1 MATGEVVDAEV
12 LGGAETHAK
21 LTGLADQL
29 AVDEYVHWQAII
41 DGIGRLMLD
50 RIDAIRKAREWVTA
64 LPSPIPQQLPNLES
78 QPPRYSAEDLL
89 YLVDPDIRKPFNME
103 EVILR
108 LVDDSRFSAFKPCFG
123 TSLMTGFAQIFGRHS
138 LFISVEL

>member
-78 QPPRYSAEDLL
+78 ANRSTWKRSSCVLSM
-89 YLVDPDIRKPFNME
+89 IR
-103 EVILR
+103 
-108 LVDDSRFSAFKPCFG
+108 AFPL
-123 TSLMTGFAQIFGRHS
+123 SNLA
-138 LFISVEL
+138 SVRV